1 MECLWHPEAGEGR
14 RGGPDARR
22 VSSVSLMLDLF
33 TFLLLSLYLR
43 AAALTTPVA
52 TGEKTN
58 RFLVQT
64 LWLLLR
70 RPDVFRSLFTGVK
83 HK

>member
-1 MECLWHPEAGEGR
+1 M
-14 RGGPDARR
+14 
-22 VSSVSLMLDLF
+22 SLMLDLF

-43 AAALTTPVA
+43 VAALTTPVA
-52 TGEKTN
+52 TGEETN